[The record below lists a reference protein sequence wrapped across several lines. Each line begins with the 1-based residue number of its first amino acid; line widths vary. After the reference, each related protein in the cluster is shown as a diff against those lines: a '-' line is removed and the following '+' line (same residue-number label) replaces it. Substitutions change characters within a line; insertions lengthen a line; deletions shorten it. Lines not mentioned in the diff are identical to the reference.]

1 MYGKPLCKGGRQGG
15 NLAHVAIFLALFSS
29 LLWGSSDFEGGRLA
43 KRLPAIAVT
52 GISQAIGLLFGLV
65 LIIATGQWR
74 AAAFGHHG
82 YFFPAVIAGVSGY
95 LGLVALY
102 AGLASGRM
110 GVVSPISSLCA
121 IIPVSVALLT
131 GEHVPYLKGIG
142 IAIAL
147 LGAFFASGP
156 EISQGLPLRPLLLA
170 FGAAVGF
177 GTALTFM
184 AKGSLSSAVMTMVMM
199 RVTTLTMSGAV
210 AVKYRTLG
218 GVTKADLPK
227 LIYVGIADFS
237 ANVLLGIASTH
248 GLVSIVMVL
257 GSLFPIMTAVLA
269 FKILHERLHRV
280 QYAGIV
286 MAVVGVAIISGA

>member
-1 MYGKPLCKGGRQGG
+1 M
-15 NLAHVAIFLALFSS
+15 AILLALFSS

-52 GISQAIGLLFGLV
+52 GTSQAIGLIFGL
-65 LIIATGQWR
+65 IIVVATGQWR
-74 AAAFGHHG
+74 APAFGHHG
-82 YFFPAVIAGVSGY
+82 YFLPAVIAGISGY
-95 LGLVALY
+95 LGLVFLY

-121 IIPVSVALLT
+121 IIPVTVALLS
-131 GEHVPYLKGIG
+131 GEHVPYLKGVG

-147 LGAFFASGP
+147 IGAFCASGP
-156 EISQGLPLRPLLLA
+156 EISQGLPLRPVLLA
-170 FGAAVGF
+170 VGAAVGF

-184 AKGSLSSAVMTMVMM
+184 AKGSVSSALMTMVMM
-199 RVTTLTMSGAV
+199 RVTTLIISGGV
-210 AVKYRTLG
+210 ALKYRSFG
-218 GVTKADLPK
+218 GIRKPDLPK
-227 LIYVGIADFS
+227 LVYVGIADFS
-237 ANVLLGIASTH
+237 ANVLLGIASTR

-280 QYAGIV
+280 QYAGIFL
-286 MAVVGVAIISGA
+286 AVLGVAIISGA

>member
-1 MYGKPLCKGGRQGG
+1 MYGYSLLKGGRQGG

-43 KRLPAIAVT
+43 KRFPAIAVT
-52 GISQAIGLLFGLV
+52 GISQGFGLLFGLV
-65 LIIATGQWR
+65 LVVATGQWK
-74 AAAFGHHG
+74 APAFGHHG
-82 YFFPAVIAGVSGY
+82 YFLPAVVAGVTGY
-95 LGLVALY
+95 LGLVLLY
-102 AGLASGRM
+102 AGLATGRM

-121 IIPVSVALLT
+121 IIPITVALIT
-131 GEHVPYLKGIG
+131 GEHVPAIKAVG

-147 LGAFFASGP
+147 IGAFCASGP
-156 EISQGLPLRPLLLA
+156 EISQGLPLRPVLLA

-184 AKGSLSSAVMTMVMM
+184 AKGSVSSALMTMVMM
-199 RVTTLTMSGAV
+199 RVTTLVISSLV
-210 AVKYRTLG
+210 ALRYRSFG
-218 GVTKADLPK
+218 GIKKADIPK
-227 LIYVGIADFS
+227 LVYVGIADFS

-280 QYAGIV
+280 QYFGIV
-286 MAVVGVAIISGA
+286 LAVIGVAVISA